1 MLAGAVTSGIHVR
14 RAQAD
19 EYFDPQALEITA
31 DQQQASDLSYFSRQ
45 GGQQPGR
52 YRVAVVVNQTQRDE
66 REIAFVDT
74 GGTLSPVLNLAYLKR
89 LGVNIAA
96 FSSFDALHD
105 EETFTDIGKYIPD
118 ASTHFDFTHHQLV
131 LSIPQAAMLQKVP
144 IIFLP
149 NSGTTA
155 SPLLLSITILR
166 ARQPTSTIFMTT
178 AAI

>member
-1 MLAGAVTSGIHVR
+1 MHSLGPRNLPRIYTLAMLAGAVTSGIHVR

-96 FSSFDALHD
+96 FSSFDALQYALSTKKISLRRTRRSPFRPAIIRRM
-105 EETFTDIGKYIPD
+105 TFTVSVK
-118 ASTHFDFTHHQLV
+118 Q
-131 LSIPQAAMLQKVP
+131 MM
-144 IIFLP
+144 
-149 NSGTTA
+149 TA
-155 SPLLLSITILR
+155 I
-166 ARQPTSTIFMTT
+166 QTSTCITGVT
-178 AAI
+178 AHSSV